1 MPEEVLTDVKISKVH
16 GNSREPIIVETKTT
30 TTTTTV
36 TKRIC
41 IANDANV
48 DLTDIQS
55 LLECK
60 DSTQETVN
68 QINALL
74 KTDDRSKN
82 APTFSKDRHHTTNKT
97 KDKSE
102 DSFLSSTKIHC
113 LTESNEIENLHGE
126 KEIFDDT
133 PQSFSS
139 NLSKIVFEKKDKNI
153 SKKMPKVKSEK
164 KETKETMNDGRSIRL
179 KSLRDKSNSNMN
191 ENNKYI
197 DGLINE
203 YMTLEKNSRHK
214 RTKKREKEE
223 KKKEEKKP
231 ECAPLESK
239 DLSAIFEQSTEID
252 SPLRLNQRS
261 PSPIAF
267 DGFELDDYKIGP
279 DHDEPNVDDV
289 ILEGDCSN
297 KPETSK
303 THKVLTEKNT
313 KRTRVLKRLPKIS
326 KKSDALLLKQTELS
340 KQSEICRSTDGLT
353 PIKIYSPSTRGK
365 LRTDADNRLKL
376 TKKMI
381 EKKLQKHPNGSK
393 FILQRLGR
401 SNEMTIDAD
410 SRLIYYPNEN
420 SEFENEDTNNI
431 DFLSVLQK
439 QSKPLLVKES
449 YTNFN

>member
-1 MPEEVLTDVKISKVH
+1 MSEEVFTDVQISKII
-16 GNSREPIIVETKTT
+16 GNSREPIIVETKTTTT

-48 DLTDIQS
+48 DLTDVQS

-60 DSTQETVN
+60 DTTQKTAK
-68 QINALL
+68 QINAPP

-82 APTFSKDRHHTTNKT
+82 APTFVKDTHDTTKKT
-97 KDKSE
+97 KDKSD
-102 DSFLSSTKIHC
+102 DSFLSSTKIHS

-126 KEIFDDT
+126 KDTFDDK
-133 PQSFSS
+133 PQSFSP
-139 NLSKIVFEKKDKNI
+139 NLSKIVFDKKDGNI
-153 SKKMPKVKSEK
+153 SKKMPKVKSET
-164 KETKETMNDGRSIRL
+164 KETKNDGRSIRL
-179 KSLRDKSNSNMN
+179 KAIRNKSNSNKN

-203 YMTLEKNSRHK
+203 YMTLEKNPRHK
-214 RTKKREKEE
+214 QTKKREKEE
-223 KKKEEKKP
+223 QKKP
-231 ECAPLESK
+231 DCAPLESK
-239 DLSAIFEQSTEID
+239 DLSAIFEQSTEINT
-252 SPLRLNQRS
+252 SLCLNPRS

-267 DGFELDDYKIGP
+267 DGCELDDYKIRP
-279 DHDEPNVDDV
+279 DNDELHVDGV
-289 ILEGDCSN
+289 ILNEDRSN
-297 KPETSK
+297 KSKTSK
-303 THKVLTEKNT
+303 THNVLTEQNT
-313 KRTRVLKRLPKIS
+313 KRTRVLKRLPKTS
-326 KKSDALLLKQTELS
+326 KTSDDLVLKSTVS
-340 KQSEICRSTDGLT
+340 SGQSESCRSTDGFT

-393 FILQRLGR
+393 SILQRLGR

-420 SEFENEDTNNI
+420 SELENEVTNNV

-439 QSKPLLVKES
+439 QSKPLLVKEINN
-449 YTNFN
+449 Y